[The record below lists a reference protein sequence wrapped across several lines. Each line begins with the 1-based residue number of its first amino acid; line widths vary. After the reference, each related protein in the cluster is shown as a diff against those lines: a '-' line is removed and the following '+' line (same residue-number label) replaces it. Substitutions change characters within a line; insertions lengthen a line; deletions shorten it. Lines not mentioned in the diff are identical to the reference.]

1 MRKTKR
7 KSLTL
12 SRETLCRLEDA
23 SLGRVVGGTLSE
35 LTDCHTCDPDD
46 PDDPQPTSAPSFC
59 PCVR

>member
-23 SLGRVVGGTLSE
+23 
-35 LTDCHTCDPDD
+35 
-46 PDDPQPTSAPSFC
+46 APSFC